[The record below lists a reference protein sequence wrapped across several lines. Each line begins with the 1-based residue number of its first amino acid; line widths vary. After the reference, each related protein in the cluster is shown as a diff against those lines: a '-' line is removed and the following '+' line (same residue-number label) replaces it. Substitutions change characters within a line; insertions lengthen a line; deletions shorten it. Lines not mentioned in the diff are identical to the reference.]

1 MLPRV
6 YSYAYLSFQVLLAEA
21 SEQHHH
27 FDNDKR
33 IFNLNMEHGTWNSNI
48 SHLCVKL
55 FHRITSRYDC
65 AIHTNTHMPRAQMR
79 HIGVA

>member
-33 IFNLNMEHGTWNSNI
+33 IFNLNMEHGTWNMEQQHQSFVCEII
-48 SHLCVKL
+48 S
-55 FHRITSRYDC
+55 
-65 AIHTNTHMPRAQMR
+65 
-79 HIGVA
+79 